1 MARTK
6 QVSSKAFPG
15 GKGGTRS
22 GKGKDPNHGHVRK
35 THRFRAGTVALRK
48 VRKYQR
54 STDCVLRMAPFK
66 RLVKL
71 VMAQVVSMTD
81 RRLSKQALMQIRES
95 TEAFLVRRLRKAQDV
110 ALDSANHTTLT
121 ERDIKTVAICID
133 EYLPK
138 LTPETVVYSQM
149 RA

>member
-6 QVSSKAFPG
+6 QISSKANLG
-15 GKGGTRS
+15 GKKATKG
-22 GKGKDPNHGHVRK
+22 GKGKDPNQGYVRK

-54 STDCVLRMAPFK
+54 STECVLRMAPFK
-66 RLVKL
+66 RLVKI
-71 VMAQVVSMTD
+71 VMSQVVSMTD
-81 RRLSKQALMQIRES
+81 RRLSKSALMQIRES

-121 ERDIKTVAICID
+121 EKDIKTVAICID

-138 LTPETVVYSQM
+138 LTPETVVYAQM